1 MKNKTLAKICGV
13 IGIVW
18 GTVAILAPVL
28 IVILRR
34 PRQPQHYEAVIVLG
48 IINLF
53 VIALGI
59 KAFHYYRG
67 DARVKRWVPKLFLAS
82 GGLIVLFYF
91 SRMIM
96 EWKWLE
102 TLLFSWEWASDLY
115 ALSYLLLPWLA
126 GVLFIV
132 SGVFYLRALTNFD
145 R

>member
-13 IGIVW
+13 VGIVW

-34 PRQPQHYEAVIVLG
+34 PRQPQHYEVVIVLG

-96 EWKWLE
+96 EWRWLE
-102 TLLFSWEWASDLY
+102 TLLFSWEWASDFY

>member
-34 PRQPQHYEAVIVLG
+34 PRQPQHYEAVIILG

-67 DARVKRWVPKLFLAS
+67 DARVKRWVPKLFLSS

-115 ALSYLLLPWLA
+115 ALSYLLIPWLA

>member
-67 DARVKRWVPKLFLAS
+67 DARVKRWVPKLFLSS

-96 EWKWLE
+96 EWRWLE
-102 TLLFSWEWASDLY
+102 TLLFSWEWASDFY
-115 ALSYLLLPWLA
+115 ALSYLLLPWVA

-132 SGVFYLRALTNFD
+132 SGVSYLKVSLHFNS
-145 R
+145 

>member
-1 MKNKTLAKICGV
+1 MKNKTLAQVCGV
-13 IGIVW
+13 VGIVW

-34 PRQPQHYEAVIVLG
+34 PRQPQHYEEVIVLG

-59 KAFHYYRG
+59 KALRYYRG

-96 EWKWLE
+96 EWKELE
-102 TLLFSWEWASDLY
+102 ALLFSWEWASDLY

-132 SGVFYLRALTNFD
+132 IGVFYLRALTNFD

>member
-115 ALSYLLLPWLA
+115 ALSYLLIPWLA

-145 R
+145 S

>member
-13 IGIVW
+13 VGIVW
-18 GTVAILAPVL
+18 GVMAILAPVL
-28 IVILRR
+28 IVILRH
-34 PRQPQHYEAVIVLG
+34 PRQPQPYEAVIVLG
-48 IINLF
+48 IINLL

-59 KAFHYYRG
+59 KALRYYRG
-67 DARVKRWVPKLFLAS
+67 DTRVKRWVPKLFLAS

-91 SRMIM
+91 SRIIM
-96 EWKWLE
+96 EWKGLE
-102 TLLFSWEWASDLY
+102 TLIFSSEWVSDLY

-132 SGVFYLRALTNFD
+132 SGVNYLRALTNFD

>member
-13 IGIVW
+13 VGIVW
-18 GTVAILAPVL
+18 GTVAILAPLL

>member
-13 IGIVW
+13 VGIVW
-18 GTVAILAPVL
+18 GTLAILAPVL

-48 IINLF
+48 IINLL

-59 KAFHYYRG
+59 KALCYYRG

-102 TLLFSWEWASDLY
+102 TLLFSLEWASDLY

>member
-1 MKNKTLAKICGV
+1 MKNKTLAQVCGV
-13 IGIVW
+13 VGIVW
-18 GTVAILAPVL
+18 GVIAILAPVL
-28 IVILRR
+28 IVLLRR

-115 ALSYLLLPWLA
+115 ALSYLLIPWLA

>member
-13 IGIVW
+13 VGIVW

-48 IINLF
+48 IINLL

-67 DARVKRWVPKLFLAS
+67 DARVKRWVPKLFVAS

-91 SRMIM
+91 SRIIM
-96 EWKWLE
+96 EWRWLE
-102 TLLFSWEWASDLY
+102 TLIFSWEWASDLY
-115 ALSYLLLPWLA
+115 AISYLLLPWLA

-132 SGVFYLRALTNFD
+132 SGVFYLRSLTNFD
-145 R
+145 C

>member
-13 IGIVW
+13 VGIVW

-48 IINLF
+48 IINLL

-82 GGLIVLFYF
+82 GGLIILFYF
-91 SRMIM
+91 SRMLM

>member
-1 MKNKTLAKICGV
+1 MKNKTLAQVCGV
-13 IGIVW
+13 VGIVW
-18 GTVAILAPVL
+18 GVIAILAPVL
-28 IVILRR
+28 IVLLRR

-48 IINLF
+48 IINLL

-59 KAFHYYRG
+59 KAFHYYSG
-67 DARVKRWVPKLFLAS
+67 DTRVKRWVPKLFLAS

-91 SRMIM
+91 SRIIM
-96 EWKWLE
+96 EWKGLE
-102 TLLFSWEWASDLY
+102 TLLFNWEWASDLY

>member
-1 MKNKTLAKICGV
+1 MKNKTLAKVCGV
-13 IGIVW
+13 VGIVW

-48 IINLF
+48 IINLL

-59 KAFHYYRG
+59 KALRYYSG

-82 GGLIVLFYF
+82 GGLVVLFYL

-96 EWKWLE
+96 EWKGLE

>member
-1 MKNKTLAKICGV
+1 MRNKTLAKICGV
-13 IGIVW
+13 VGIVW
-18 GTVAILAPVL
+18 GAVAILAPVL
-28 IVILRR
+28 IIILRR

-48 IINLF
+48 IINLL

-59 KAFHYYRG
+59 KALRYYSG

-96 EWKWLE
+96 EWKGLE

>member
-13 IGIVW
+13 VGIVW

-59 KAFHYYRG
+59 KALCYYSG

-82 GGLIVLFYF
+82 GGLIILFYF
-91 SRMIM
+91 SRMLM

-132 SGVFYLRALTNFD
+132 SGVSYLKVSLHFNS
-145 R
+145 

>member
-34 PRQPQHYEAVIVLG
+34 PRQPHHYEAVIVLG

-96 EWKWLE
+96 EWRWLE
-102 TLLFSWEWASDLY
+102 TLLFSWEWASDFY

>member
-13 IGIVW
+13 VGIVW
-18 GTVAILAPVL
+18 GTLAILAPVL

-48 IINLF
+48 IINLL

-59 KAFHYYRG
+59 KALHYYRG

-91 SRMIM
+91 SRIIM

-132 SGVFYLRALTNFD
+132 SGIFYLRTLTNFD

>member
-13 IGIVW
+13 VGIVW

>member
-13 IGIVW
+13 VGIVW

-115 ALSYLLLPWLA
+115 ALSYLLIPWLA

>member
-13 IGIVW
+13 VGIVW
-18 GTVAILAPVL
+18 GTVATLAPVL

-48 IINLF
+48 IINLL

-67 DARVKRWVPKLFLAS
+67 DARVKRWVPKLFVAS

-91 SRMIM
+91 SRIIM
-96 EWKWLE
+96 EWKGLE
-102 TLLFSWEWASDLY
+102 TVIFSWEWASDLY
-115 ALSYLLLPWLA
+115 AISYLLLPWLA

>member
-13 IGIVW
+13 VGIVW

-48 IINLF
+48 IINLL

-59 KAFHYYRG
+59 KALRYYSG
-67 DARVKRWVPKLFLAS
+67 DARVKSWVPKLFLAS

-96 EWKWLE
+96 EWKGLE

-115 ALSYLLLPWLA
+115 ALSYL
-126 GVLFIV
+126 
-132 SGVFYLRALTNFD
+132 
-145 R
+145 

>member
-13 IGIVW
+13 VGIVW
-18 GTVAILAPVL
+18 GTLAILAPVL

-115 ALSYLLLPWLA
+115 ALSYLLIPWLA

>member
-13 IGIVW
+13 VGIVW
-18 GTVAILAPVL
+18 GTLAILAPVL

-48 IINLF
+48 IINLL

-59 KAFHYYRG
+59 KALCYYRG

-115 ALSYLLLPWLA
+115 ARSYLLLPWLA

>member
-13 IGIVW
+13 VGIVW
-18 GTVAILAPVL
+18 GTLAILAPVL

-48 IINLF
+48 IINLL

-59 KAFHYYRG
+59 KALCYYRG

-126 GVLFIV
+126 WVLFIV

>member
-1 MKNKTLAKICGV
+1 MKNKTLAKVCGV
-13 IGIVW
+13 VGIVW

-115 ALSYLLLPWLA
+115 ALSYLLIPWLA

>member
-115 ALSYLLLPWLA
+115 ALSYLLIPWLA

>member
-13 IGIVW
+13 VGIVW

-34 PRQPQHYEAVIVLG
+34 PRQPQHYKAVIVLV
-48 IINLF
+48 IINLL

-59 KAFHYYRG
+59 KALRYYRG
-67 DARVKRWVPKLFLAS
+67 DARVKRWVPKLFVAS

-91 SRMIM
+91 SQIIM
-96 EWKWLE
+96 EWRWLE
-102 TLLFSWEWASDLY
+102 TLIFSWEWASDLY

-145 R
+145 C

>member
-1 MKNKTLAKICGV
+1 M
-13 IGIVW
+13 
-18 GTVAILAPVL
+18 AILAPVL

-34 PRQPQHYEAVIVLG
+34 PRQPQPYEAVIVLG
-48 IINLF
+48 IINLL

-59 KAFHYYRG
+59 KALRYYRG
-67 DARVKRWVPKLFLAS
+67 DTRVKRWVPKLFLAS

-91 SRMIM
+91 SRIIM
-96 EWKWLE
+96 EWKGLE
-102 TLLFSWEWASDLY
+102 TVIFSWEWASDLY

-132 SGVFYLRALTNFD
+132 SGVFYFRALTNFD

>member
-1 MKNKTLAKICGV
+1 MKNKTLAQVCGV
-13 IGIVW
+13 VGIVW

-34 PRQPQHYEAVIVLG
+34 PRQPQHYEEVIVLG

-59 KAFHYYRG
+59 KALRYYRG

-115 ALSYLLLPWLA
+115 ALSYLLIPWLA

>member
-96 EWKWLE
+96 EWKELE
-102 TLLFSWEWASDLY
+102 ALIFSWEWASDLY
-115 ALSYLLLPWLA
+115 ALSYLVIPWLA
-126 GVLFIV
+126 GGLFIV
-132 SGVFYLRALTNFD
+132 SGVVYLRALTNFD

>member
-102 TLLFSWEWASDLY
+102 TLLFSWEWASDIY
-115 ALSYLLLPWLA
+115 ALSYLLLPWVA

-132 SGVFYLRALTNFD
+132 SGVYYLKASINFNS
-145 R
+145 

>member
-1 MKNKTLAKICGV
+1 MKNKTLAQVCGV
-13 IGIVW
+13 VCIVW
-18 GTVAILAPVL
+18 GVIAILAPVL
-28 IVILRR
+28 IVLLRR

-48 IINLF
+48 IINLL

-59 KAFHYYRG
+59 KAFHYYSG
-67 DARVKRWVPKLFLAS
+67 DTRVKRWVPKLFLAS

-91 SRMIM
+91 SRIIM
-96 EWKWLE
+96 EWKGLE
-102 TLLFSWEWASDLY
+102 TLLFNWEWASDLY

>member
-13 IGIVW
+13 VGIVW

-48 IINLF
+48 IINLL

-67 DARVKRWVPKLFLAS
+67 DARVKRWVPKLFVAS

-91 SRMIM
+91 SRIIM
-96 EWKWLE
+96 EWRWLE
-102 TLLFSWEWASDLY
+102 TLIFSWEWASDLY

-132 SGVFYLRALTNFD
+132 SGVFYLRSLTNFD
-145 R
+145 C

>member
-1 MKNKTLAKICGV
+1 MKNKTLAQVCGV
-13 IGIVW
+13 VGIVW
-18 GTVAILAPVL
+18 GVVAILAPVL

-34 PRQPQHYEAVIVLG
+34 PRQPQPYEAVIVLG
-48 IINLF
+48 IINLL

-59 KAFHYYRG
+59 KALRYYRG
-67 DARVKRWVPKLFLAS
+67 DTRVKRWVPKLFVAS

-91 SRMIM
+91 SRIIM
-96 EWKWLE
+96 EWRWLE
-102 TLLFSWEWASDLY
+102 TLIFSWEWASDLY
-115 ALSYLLLPWLA
+115 AISYLLLPWLA